1 MTKKAGNWLIPLVK
15 NKTSSLR
22 LFCFPY
28 AGGGASVFRNWKNF
42 LSQDFDAY
50 AFQAPGR
57 ETRFSEMPISDMGV
71 LVKHAV
77 DAIRPLA
84 DRPFALFGHSLG
96 STIAFET
103 ARQLQTEG
111 FNPALLIVSGRQCP
125 GAPSKRAPIGHL
137 AETEFLKGLEGYN
150 GTPAEV
156 LRNKDLI
163 ELLLPMIRAD
173 FLLSENYL
181 YQTQAGLLNCPI
193 LALGSNQDVWLDPAY
208 LEGWSAFTSGGFES
222 QWFEGDHFY
231 LNQHTAELVAEIN
244 LKLLTYTNTLMHK

>member
-1 MTKKAGNWLIPLVK
+1 MTKKAGNWLIPLVQ
-15 NKTSSLR
+15 NKTSALR

-28 AGGGASVFRNWKNF
+28 AGGGASVFRNWKNL
-42 LSQDFDAY
+42 LSQDLDAY
-50 AFQAPGR
+50 ALQAPGR
-57 ETRFSEMPISDMGV
+57 ETRFSEIPISDIDV
-71 LVKHAV
+71 LVRHAV
-77 DAIRPLA
+77 DAIRPMT

-103 ARQLQTEG
+103 ARQLQNEG

-125 GAPSKRAPIGHL
+125 GAPSKRIPIGHL
-137 AETEFLKGLEGYN
+137 PEKEFLKGLEGYN

-173 FLLSENYL
+173 FLLSENYR
-181 YQTQAGLLNCPI
+181 YQAEAGILNCPI
-193 LALGSNQDVWLDPAY
+193 LALGSHQDIWLDPAY
-208 LEGWSAFTSGGFES
+208 LEGWSKFTSGEFES

-244 LKLLTYTNTLMHK
+244 LKLHTYTNAQIT